1 MSYNKLNENMKEF
14 IIYKNNHEEIKIIDN
29 FFSDAVLAEIVDYFK
44 TIQWNCLCIR
54 DSNINLY
61 SDSPYWR
68 IELIENNFFNS
79 YLNNIIEKYFNKNMK
94 LNRLYVV
101 GQTYSQDSNFHIDDE
116 EPNTYT
122 FCFYINDVID
132 EDGNFFIRIP
142 EKNTILHIDT
152 HMNRA
157 VVFPSNYR
165 HKGSGYNRFSNKLR
179 ICIAWKYKIIE

>member
-1 MSYNKLNENMKEF
+1 MTTNKLHENMKEF
-14 IIYKNNHEEIKIIDN
+14 IIYKKDDEEIKIIDN
-29 FFSDAVLAEIVDYFK
+29 FFSDAVLGEIVDYFK
-44 TIQWNCLCIR
+44 TIQWNCLCTR

-79 YLNNIIEKYFNKNMK
+79 YLNDIIEKYFNKNMK

-116 EPNTYT
+116 DPNTYT
-122 FCFYINDVID
+122 FCFYINDVVD

-152 HMNRA
+152 YMNRA
-157 VVFPSNYR
+157 VIFPSNYR